1 MDSVEKLRYS
11 LGFLV
16 GAGHEKVASHFRAID
31 FPLPLSVHPK
41 TRIAVAHN
49 GAELL
54 AILGE
59 AVHPDLPHLD
69 LEGVAGYLLAHA
81 ATRQDEIDKLVGRFA
96 VIQADSTGELR
107 VQTDVIGLRS
117 VYFSV
122 SDRGVIAGS
131 HPRLVAETAP
141 GGAKRKGSAYKWG
154 YPGLTTPFEA
164 VSRLPPNCELSLVT
178 GFLHRF
184 FPKTAIPERAIDE
197 AWAFAFD
204 RAGTTIAA
212 LAGRRNLLL
221 SLSGG
226 LDTRT
231 TLAASRAS
239 WPHLAFFT
247 YFGSPKHRIDAKV
260 AEAIAATLGIRHTFV
275 SDTPQAM
282 DKAVLRIVRH
292 NNLTSHKPQL
302 ACAYHRQF
310 GEHHY
315 VHVRSNLL
323 ELGRSN
329 LFKKFGKRPRFRQGP
344 ATPQL
349 MASLYTVTGKL
360 SPEKSTHVLP
370 AFEHNFVAADCETA
384 LCNASPWDLY
394 FIEHRMGAWQAGVVA
409 ESDVSFDTII
419 AFNSREIVRQFMGV
433 PQEERC
439 SSSHLYQRLNDLL
452 PEIADVPINP
462 KQYPLPAA

>member
-16 GAGHEKVASHFRAID
+16 GASHETVASHFHVID

-49 GAELL
+49 GTLPL

-69 LEGVAGYLLAHA
+69 LEGIAAHLVDQAG
-81 ATRQDEIDKLVGRFA
+81 TRQDEIDKLVGRFA
-96 VIQADSTGELR
+96 VIQADNTGGLR
-107 VQTDVIGLRS
+107 VQTDAIGMRS

-122 SDRGVIAGS
+122 SDQGVIAGS
-131 HPRLVAETAP
+131 HARLVAEAAP
-141 GGAKRKGSAYKWG
+141 GGANAKRLPFKWG
-154 YPGLTTPFEA
+154 YPGLTTPFGA
-164 VSRLPPNCELSLVT
+164 VFRLPPNCELSLT
-178 GFLHRF
+178 EGSLHRF
-184 FPKTAIPERAIDE
+184 FPKEAIPERGIEE
-197 AWAFAFD
+197 AWTFAFD
-204 RAGTTIAA
+204 RAGSTIAA

-226 LDTRT
+226 LDSRT

-247 YFGSPKHRIDAKV
+247 YCGSPKHRIDAKV
-260 AEAIAATLGIRHTFV
+260 AAAVAGTLGLRHTFV
-275 SDTPQAM
+275 DETQTPN
-282 DKAVLRIVRH
+282 KRVLRIVRQ
-292 NNLTSHKPQL
+292 NNMTPHKPQL
-302 ACAYHRQF
+302 ACAYHHQF
-310 GEHHY
+310 GEQSHL
-315 VHVRSNLL
+315 HVRSNLL

-329 LFKKFGKRPRFRQGP
+329 LFKRFGKRPRFRHGP

-349 MASLYTVTGKL
+349 MATLYTVTSRLG
-360 SPEKSTHVLP
+360 PEKTTHVLP
-370 AFEHNFVAADCETA
+370 AFEHNFVAADCESA
-384 LCNASPWDLY
+384 LANASPWDLY
-394 FIEHRMGAWQAGVVA
+394 FLEHRMGAWQAGVVS

-439 SSSHLYQRLNDLL
+439 SSPHLRQRLNDLL
-452 PEIADVPINP
+452 PEIVDVPINP
-462 KQYPLPAA
+462 EQYPLPAA